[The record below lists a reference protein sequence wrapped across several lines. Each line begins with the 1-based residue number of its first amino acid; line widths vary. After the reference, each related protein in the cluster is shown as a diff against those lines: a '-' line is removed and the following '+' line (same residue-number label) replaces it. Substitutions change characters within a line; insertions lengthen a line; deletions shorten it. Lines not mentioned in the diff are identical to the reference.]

1 VSTGETQNVP
11 RVGVFELLKH
21 PKFVFAGLSG
31 TLGYFLAAFLE
42 PVLAIRAGEFGLTQ
56 VQVGLFFMINPLI
69 YIPTSIL
76 VQLVPSGIEKR
87 AIIIFACF
95 LSFFTNLFVGPS
107 EIFSF
112 PNTLTF
118 AIIGQV
124 MKGFVEPFILIPCLP
139 EMIESVISEYPEEC
153 EN

>member
-1 VSTGETQNVP
+1 MESTGETQNVP
-11 RVGVFELLKH
+11 KIGALELFKY
-21 PKFVFAGLSG
+21 PKFIFAGLSG
-31 TLGYFLAAFLE
+31 TLGYFLAAYLE
-42 PVLAIRAGEFGLTQ
+42 PVLAIRAGEFGLNQ

-76 VQLVPSGIEKR
+76 VQLVPQGVEKR

-112 PNTLTF
+112 PNTLTY
-118 AIIGQV
+118 AIIG
-124 MKGFVEPFILIPCLP
+124 
-139 EMIESVISEYPEEC
+139 
-153 EN
+153 